1 MRAVIVVRRHRSHP
15 SPSDIGPQATL
26 VLESLPGVSQ
36 IRIDR
41 EEAHQATISYKWKDP
56 GVHSPCVSVALATR
70 GMQLV

>member
-1 MRAVIVVRRHRSHP
+1 MRAVIVVRHHRLLP
-15 SPSDIGPQATL
+15 SPYDIGPQAAM

-41 EEAHQATISYKWKDP
+41 EEPHRATISYKWSDP
-56 GVHSPCVSVALATR
+56 GVHSPCVGVALSSR